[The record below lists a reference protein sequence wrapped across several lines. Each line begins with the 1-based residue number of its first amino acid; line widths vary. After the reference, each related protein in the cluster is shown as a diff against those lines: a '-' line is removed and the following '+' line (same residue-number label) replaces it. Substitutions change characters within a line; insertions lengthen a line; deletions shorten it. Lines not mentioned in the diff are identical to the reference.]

1 MEIKKVAELQKV
13 YSQLFLDG
21 HVDEHLYRS
30 LCIGS
35 TLHLLGVSSLQV
47 EIMSWDMKGMEKSSE
62 SLSKLI
68 ESIRIKAKERKQ
80 KEANDER
87 AEEGSLEEDV

>member
-21 HVDEHLYRS
+21 QVDEHLYRS

-35 TLHLLGVSSLQV
+35 TLHLLGVSSIQV
-47 EIMSWDMKGMEKSSE
+47 EIMSWDMKGIEKSSS

-68 ESIRIKAKERKQ
+68 ESIRIEVKERKQ
-80 KEANDER
+80 NEDNYER
-87 AEEGSLEEDV
+87 AKEGSLEEDV

>member
-35 TLHLLGVSSLQV
+35 TLHLLGVSSIQV
-47 EIMSWDMKGMEKSSE
+47 EIMSHDMKGIEKSSL

-68 ESIRIKAKERKQ
+68 ESLKEN
-80 KEANDER
+80 NDER
-87 AEEGSLEEDV
+87 TIEQDAGRDV

>member
-35 TLHLLGVSSLQV
+35 TLHLLGVSSIQV
-47 EIMSWDMKGMEKSSE
+47 EIMSHDMKGIEKSSS

-68 ESIRIKAKERKQ
+68 ESLKE
-80 KEANDER
+80 NNNER
-87 AEEGSLEEDV
+87 TIEQDAGRDV